1 MRSLSN
7 KEQQRLASSLTRLID
22 SGKFVN
28 LSNFH
33 GYPQN
38 VCPDILPL
46 KICCPHSG
54 PTFLPWH
61 RLFMVQ
67 MEEELGEAL
76 PYWDWT
82 EDAELPHFWSEIE
95 APIKEGVDDLCSML
109 PPKCNGQCDPTSRFV
124 LRFDNVKIDTEMQ
137 KKESR
142 EAFLE
147 TDYYRFVSAIGT
159 PHDFIHQRIG
169 SRL

>member
-1 MRSLSN
+1 
-7 KEQQRLASSLTRLID
+7 
-22 SGKFVN
+22 
-28 LSNFH
+28 
-33 GYPQN
+33 
-38 VCPDILPL
+38 
-46 KICCPHSG
+46 
-54 PTFLPWH
+54 
-61 RLFMVQ
+61 MVQ